1 MSKLL
6 ITAKYLR
13 PRSILLT
20 KKTSSASSAWKGT
33 LEARTS
39 LTGGIWIVGN
49 GTDIYFW
56 HPVPLLNFLTD
67 QQRSQIDL
75 IE

>member
-1 MSKLL
+1 M

-33 LEARTS
+33 LEARTL
-39 LTGGIWIVGN
+39 LTGGIRWIVGN
-49 GTDIYFW
+49 GTDIYY
-56 HPVPLLNFLTD
+56 PVPLLNFLTD